1 MISLIQNLLLHY
13 FKTPQYLILFTHGKC
28 WSRCSHCWFNESWK
42 NEHNI
47 SQELTFN
54 EFELLARSI
63 EKLSF
68 LSLTGGEAFLR
79 EDIVEIAHLFAS
91 EVKLNRYQIPTS
103 GFDTDLILKKT
114 EQLLKINRSIPFRV
128 DISLDGTKETHD
140 RIRNLNG
147 CFSNALTTIKTL
159 TTLKKRYPYFDVGV
173 ITTISNENQH
183 EIKEIAA
190 IIEQNHLQ
198 GEWMVNIVRGK
209 PRDPSAAQVNPENY
223 DLAAQLIKQR
233 IRNNTYTGHS
243 GHFSAPWLSAKNIVR
258 RKLISSILHNKI
270 NHILCSAGVLG
281 GVIYNN
287 GDVYPCEMVNQ
298 SFGNLREFDYNLRKV
313 WHSDKAEKFRSSLK
327 SGKCICTQ
335 ECFLSLNIMLHPV
348 YWPEVIV
355 ERIRLHLHSKH
366 AAQ

>member
-1 MISLIQNLLLHY
+1 MVSLIQNLLLHY

-28 WSRCSHCWFNESWK
+28 WSRCSHCWYNDTWK

-47 SQELTFN
+47 SGELTFN
-54 EFELLARSI
+54 EFEKLAQSI
-63 EKLSF
+63 DKLSF

-79 EDIVEIAHLFAS
+79 EDIVEIARLFAS
-91 EVKLNRYQIPTS
+91 EVQLKRYQIPTS
-103 GFDTDLILKKT
+103 GFGTDLIIKKT
-114 EQLLKINRSIPFRV
+114 EQLLNSNRSIPFRV
-128 DISLDGTKETHD
+128 DVSLDGTQETHD
-140 RIRNLNG
+140 RIRNLKG
-147 CFSNALTTIKTL
+147 CFSNALTTIKAL
-159 TTLKKRYPYFDVGV
+159 TALKKCYPHFDVGV

-190 IIEQNHLQ
+190 IIEKYHLH

-209 PRDPSAAQVNPENY
+209 PRDPSVVQVDPENY

-233 IRNNTYTGHS
+233 IRHNSYTGHS

-258 RKLISSILHNKI
+258 RKLISSILHNKTD
-270 NHILCSAGVLG
+270 HLMCSAGALG

-298 SFGNLREFDYNLRKV
+298 SFGNLRDFNYDLQKV
-313 WHSDKAEKFRSSLK
+313 WYSDTAEKFRSSLK
-327 SGKCICTQ
+327 NGNCICTQ
-335 ECFLSLNIMLHPV
+335 ECFLSLNVMLEPA
-348 YWPEVIV
+348 YWPEIIV